1 MEKLTF
7 RALFVG
13 AAFVLCASGIASA
26 ATSATPVVIAQ
37 ASPAPKA
44 SATPNPFSY
53 SGYLR
58 AYYFTRT
65 NPKPPASGAAANQA
79 SENQAI
85 DLHAGY
91 DFGGGFSV
99 AGTYLYANPFNNCT
113 SPASHLSR
121 PCGKQPIVPVGVQ
134 QRNNPDDT
142 LPGYELNTLYEAY
155 LQYKDA
161 NAFVRLGDQVI
172 NTPWANSSDSR
183 LKPVAFRGGDVSYK
197 IDPNWTI
204 EGMYMNRWED
214 RVQSDFVNSTLVTEN
229 GAYPDSGGVGNT
241 GIPSGSVA
249 TNNGFYFGRAGYT
262 ANGFAGN
269 LYYYAFDQIANAI
282 WGDAKYTW
290 KAYGKPYIA
299 LQGGTESNT
308 GTSLA
313 GKIDSQVFGAQL
325 GYSPW
330 NNVDLNI
337 GFDYLPVKSDT
348 ITLPVTASCSSSHIL
363 KGTLTYWLP
372 ASGTPNCVP
381 ADGMAGV
388 AGGQATVYYGGWASP
403 YTDSYAT
410 DQLFTT
416 SISQGMID
424 RRSPGSGVKIGGT
437 FYTDH
442 KQIRLIASH
451 AWYVYGDATVGISP
465 TQETDV
471 DATYF
476 FNKIG
481 KGAYHGWSLRHRYA
495 ERTQLFTAPFGGA
508 PDFKYNRTQ
517 LEYDF

>member
-1 MEKLTF
+1 MEKHIF
-7 RALFVG
+7 RALLLGV
-13 AAFVLCASGIASA
+13 AFALCGGGIATA
-26 ATSATPVVIAQ
+26 ATSATPVLVAQ

-65 NPKPPASGAAANQA
+65 NFPQITKTQNQA
-79 SENQAI
+79 SENQAVS
-85 DLHAGY
+85 LHAGY

-99 AGTYLYANPFNNCT
+99 AGSYLYANPFNNCGNPADHANKN
-113 SPASHLSR
+113 SPCYKSR
-121 PCGKQPIVPVGVQ
+121 TFGPSGGT
-134 QRNNPDDT
+134 NPDDT

-172 NTPWANSSDSR
+172 NTPWANASDSR

-197 IDPNWTI
+197 LDKNWSL
-204 EGMYMNRWED
+204 EAMYMNRWED
-214 RVQSDFVNSTLVTEN
+214 RVQSDFINSTLVTQN

-249 TNNGFYFGRAGYT
+249 ANNGFYLGRVGYT
-262 ANGFAGN
+262 GNGFTGN
-269 LYYYAFDQIANAI
+269 LYYYAFDQIANAV

-290 KAYGKPYIA
+290 NAYGKPYVA
-299 LQGGTESNT
+299 LQGGTEANT

-313 GKIDSQVFGAQL
+313 GKIDSQIFGAQA

-330 NNVDLNI
+330 NNVDLNV
-337 GFDYLPVKSDT
+337 GFDYIPVKSDT
-348 ITLPVTASCSSSHIL
+348 ITLPLTASCSSSHIL
-363 KGTLTYWLP
+363 KGTLMYWLP

-381 ADGMAGV
+381 AAGMAGV
-388 AGGQATVYYGGWASP
+388 AGAQATVYYGGWASP

-416 SISQGMID
+416 SISQGMVD

-451 AWYVYGDATVGISP
+451 AWYVYGNATVGISP
-465 TQETDV
+465 TQETNV

-476 FNKIG
+476 FNKVG
-481 KGAYHGWSLRHRYA
+481 KGPYHGWSLRHRYA
-495 ERTQLFTAPFGGA
+495 ERSQLFTAPFGGL